1 MQARDIMT
9 HEVITIKPDASVRDA
24 ARQLADYHISGMPVV
39 DGQGRMVGIITEADL
54 ISKDGKTVADLMSE
68 RVVSVDEDTMVDEI
82 AQILTSNRFKRVPVL
97 RDERLVGVVSR
108 ADIVRMMA
116 SRWVCPVCGAI
127 QLGRAPAECPSC
139 GVDGGR
145 FERDLSRRPEITARQ

>member
-39 DGQGRMVGIITEADL
+39 DERARMVGIITEADL
-54 ISKDGKTVADLMSE
+54 ISKDGKTVADLMSD
-68 RVVSVDEDTMVDEI
+68 RVVSVGEDTTVDEI
-82 AQILTSNRFKRVPVL
+82 AQILTSNRFKRVPVV
-97 RDERLVGVVSR
+97 RAERLVGVVSR

-116 SRWVCPVCGAI
+116 SKWVCPVCGSI

-139 GVDGGR
+139 GVDGAR
-145 FERDLSRRPEITARQ
+145 FERDLTRRSEITARQ

>member
-9 HEVITIKPDASVRDA
+9 HEVITIKPDAAVREA

-39 DGQGRMVGIITEADL
+39 DEQGHMVGIITEADL
-54 ISKDGKTVADLMSE
+54 ISKDGKTVADLMSD
-68 RVVSVDEDTMVDEI
+68 RVVRVHEDTLVDEI
-82 AQILTSNRFKRVPVL
+82 AQILTSNRYKRVPVL
-97 RDERLVGVVSR
+97 REERLVGVVSR

-116 SRWVCPVCGAI
+116 GRWVCPVCGSI

-139 GVDGGR
+139 GVDGAR
-145 FERDLSRRPEITARQ
+145 FERDMNRRPEITARQ

>member
-9 HEVITIKPDASVRDA
+9 HEVITIRPNATVRDA
-24 ARQLADYHISGMPVV
+24 ARQLADYHISGMPVL
-39 DGQGRMVGIITEADL
+39 DDMGRMVGIITEADL

-68 RVVSVDEDTMVDEI
+68 RVVSVREDTSVDEI

-116 SRWVCPVCGAI
+116 SRWVCPVCGSI
-127 QLGRAPAECPSC
+127 QLGRVPAECPSC

>member
-1 MQARDIMT
+1 MHARDIMT
-9 HEVITIKPDASVRDA
+9 HEIITIAPNATVREA
-24 ARQLADYHISGMPVV
+24 ARRLAGYNISGMPVV
-39 DGQGRMVGIITEADL
+39 DRDGRMVGIITEADL
-54 ISKDGKTVADLMSE
+54 ISKDGTTVADLMSQ
-68 RVVSVDEDTMVDEI
+68 RVVSVGEDTTVDEI

-97 RDERLVGVVSR
+97 RDARLVGVVSR

-139 GVDGGR
+139 GVDGAR

>member
-9 HEVITIKPDASVRDA
+9 HEVITIRPDAPVREV
-24 ARQLADYHISGMPVV
+24 ARQLADYHISGMPVI
-39 DGQGRMVGIITEADL
+39 DGQGHMVGIITEADL

-68 RVVSVDEDTMVDEI
+68 RVVSVTEDTTVDEI
-82 AQILTSNRFKRVPVL
+82 AQILTSNRYKRVPVL
-97 RDERLVGVVSR
+97 RSERLVGVVSR

-116 SRWVCPVCGAI
+116 SKWVCPVCGAI

-139 GVDGGR
+139 GVDGSR
-145 FERDLSRRPEITARQ
+145 FERDLNRRLELTAKE